1 MITAVSDPAAP
12 EAETV
17 FTVATSSLKFGAGAL
32 SELGSDAARL
42 GMRRAALF
50 TDRHVA
56 DIEPLFRAQASLR
69 QAGID
74 VAVFDT
80 VRVEPTDESF
90 KAATVFAREA
100 AVDGFI
106 SIGGGSVMDTAK
118 AANLLTSHPDDLLAY
133 VNAPIGGG
141 RPVPGPCRPHIA
153 CPTTCGT
160 GSECTGVTICD
171 IVALHVKTGVSS
183 PHLKPNLA
191 VVDPTT
197 THSLPRGVVA
207 ATGFDVLTHAI
218 ESYTAKPFG
227 QHPKASDPASRPVYQ
242 GANPWSDIG
251 SAQAIRLGG
260 RYLEHAVA
268 DAADREARHGL
279 MFAATLAGLAF
290 GNAGVHIPHA
300 MSYGV
305 AGLRHDFRAD
315 GYVGEAPGVPHG
327 ISVVVNAPATFRF
340 TAPVAPLRH
349 LEAADWLGADVDG
362 ALPDDAGRLLA
373 DRLIAMMRAT
383 GVPNG
388 IGGVGYGAADIPAL
402 VKGAAAQQRLLV
414 NAPRPVEEADLT
426 ALFRDALSYW

>member
-1 MITAVSDPAAP
+1 MITAVPDPTVQ
-12 EAETV
+12 ETETV
-17 FTVATSSLKFGAGAL
+17 FTVAASSLKFGAGSLA
-32 SELGSDAARL
+32 ELGSDAARL

-50 TDRHVA
+50 TDKHVA
-56 DIEPLFRAQASLR
+56 DIEPVFRAQASLR
-69 QAGID
+69 AAGID
-74 VAVFDT
+74 VAMFDE
-80 VRVEPTDESF
+80 VRVEPTDQSF
-90 KAATVFAREA
+90 KEAAAFAHDA

-106 SIGGGSVMDTAK
+106 SIGGGSVIDTAK
-118 AANLLTSHPDDLLAY
+118 AANLLISHAEDFLTF

-141 RPVPGPCRPHIA
+141 KPVPGPCRPHIA

-160 GSECTGVTICD
+160 GSECTGVAICD
-171 IVALHVKTGVSS
+171 IVALQVKTGVSS
-183 PHLKPNLA
+183 PHLKPSLA

-227 QHPKASDPASRPVYQ
+227 ERPKAPDPAGRPVYQ

-260 RYLEHAVA
+260 RYLQRAVA

-279 MFAATLAGLAF
+279 MFAATLAGMAF

-305 AGLRHDFRAD
+305 AGLRHDFRAR
-315 GYVGEAPGVPHG
+315 GYESEAPGVPHG

-340 TAPVAPLRH
+340 TAAVAPLRH
-349 LEAADWLGADVDG
+349 LEAADWLGADVDD

-373 DRLIAMMRAT
+373 DRLIAMMRDT
-383 GVPNG
+383 GIPNG
-388 IGGVGYGAADIPAL
+388 VGGVGYGPADIPAL
-402 VKGAAAQQRLLV
+402 VKGAVAQQRLLV
-414 NAPRPVEEADLT
+414 NAPRPVGDADLA
-426 ALFRDALSYW
+426 ALFRDALAYW